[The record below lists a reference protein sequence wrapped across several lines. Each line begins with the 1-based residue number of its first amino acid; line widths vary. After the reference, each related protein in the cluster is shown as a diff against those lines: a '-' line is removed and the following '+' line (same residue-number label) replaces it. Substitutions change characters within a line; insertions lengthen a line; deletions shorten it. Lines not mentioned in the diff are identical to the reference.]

1 MSRRWRVGCSRSGR
15 RREGMFRLDRR
26 RALVTG
32 ASGGIGGAIA
42 RALHAQ
48 GAEVVLSGRRREA
61 LDALAAELG
70 ERARVEVGEL
80 TDTGAAERLIEAADP
95 VDVLVNNAGITRDTL
110 ALRMK
115 DADWDVVLE
124 TNLGSVF
131 RLSRAVLRGM
141 LRRRRGRIV
150 NITSIVGVTGNSG
163 QANYAAAK
171 AGLIGMS
178 KALARGVGAR
188 GITVNCVA
196 RGFIDTAMTQALE
209 EKQRENLTGRIPCG
223 GLGTGMDVAGAVT
236 YVASDEAAWVTGQ
249 TLHVNGGVGV
259 GLGGG
264 APPPC
269 PSFCPPVG
277 GAPVRGGPPRLPAG
291 RGRPFPGRP
300 QGAG

>member
-1 MSRRWRVGCSRSGR
+1 
-15 RREGMFRLDRR
+15 MFRLDGR

-42 RALHAQ
+42 KALHAQ

-70 ERARVEVGEL
+70 ERALVEVGEL
-80 TDTGAAERLIEAADP
+80 TEAGAAERLIEAADP
-95 VDVLVNNAGITRDTL
+95 VDILANNAGITRDTL

-115 DADWDVVLE
+115 DADWDAVLE

-141 LRRRRGRIV
+141 LKRRRGRIV
-150 NITSIVGVTGNSG
+150 NITSIVGVTGNAG

-178 KALARGVGAR
+178 KALAQEVAAR

-196 RGFIDTAMTQALE
+196 PGFVDTAMTQTLDA
-209 EKQRENLTGRIPCG
+209 KQRENLTGRIPCG
-223 GLGTGMDVAGAVT
+223 RLGTGMDVAAAVT
-236 YVASDEAAWVTGQ
+236 YLASDEAAWVTGQ
-249 TLHVNGGVGV
+249 TLHVNGGMAMV
-259 GLGGG
+259 
-264 APPPC
+264 
-269 PSFCPPVG
+269 
-277 GAPVRGGPPRLPAG
+277 
-291 RGRPFPGRP
+291 
-300 QGAG
+300 